1 MTPQEKATKL
11 IDQYRLILIQSET
24 DAGEEILCTTIAKQC
39 SLRAIDEILEF
50 MRMDDEHSDTASNAN
65 SVWVNYWLTVKQEI
79 ESI

>member
-39 SLRAIDEILEF
+39 ALVAVDEV
-50 MRMDDEHSDTASNAN
+50 TANIEPSISEDVA
-65 SVWVNYWLTVKQEI
+65 SARFKYWEQVKIEI